1 MEKPAIFVPR
11 RIEKCLNLPTPGIW
25 KARKKTKATRL
36 NQRVSQ
42 EPEKGKI
49 ILVNSTPSSSKITN
63 VLF

>member
-1 MEKPAIFVPR
+1 MKKHAVFVAR
-11 RIEKCLNLPTPGIW
+11 RVKKCLNLPTPGIW
-25 KARKKTKATRL
+25 KARKKTRATRL

-49 ILVNSTPSSSKITN
+49 ILVNSIPSSSKITN